1 MRIKCVPASLP
12 RGEQVL
18 MSLILDLEVGIQ
30 SWCVLLKSALLCE
43 EITISKQ

>member
-12 RGEQVL
+12 RSEQVL

-30 SWCVLLKSALLCE
+30 RWRVLLESALLCE
-43 EITISKQ
+43 EITICKQ